1 MFHNE
6 KGQKVNY
13 NVYETMEV
21 KLAKE
26 FIKPNDFV
34 LELGARYG
42 GVSCSINGKLK
53 DKTHQYSVE
62 PDYRVWEALEKNK
75 KNNNCQFNIIK
86 GTISKQS
93 LKIIENS
100 RKFND
105 NNDWAAYTET
115 GGDIPNFPLPDE
127 PFNVLVA
134 DCEGF
139 LETFYDENK
148 SLFDSLRLII
158 IEKDRR
164 EYCNYDRLE
173 KEFLNL
179 GFQIVFKDRPDGF
192 HTVYQKLVPL
202 PPKILYI
209 NLDKRIDRRKHME
222 KLFPEAERVSA
233 IEDEKGYIGCVKS
246 HILCL
251 KLAKGLKWKEVII
264 LEDDFKYKDNRR
276 LENML
281 IPKEY
286 DMLLLSNLV
295 KDEKDKEKYDDNFDR
310 VYKAVWTS
318 GHLVHQRFYDTLI
331 NIFEE
336 SLKALEEEY
345 KHKNYLDVYW
355 SKIFPDNLI
364 LKHRKII
371 GTQLEESFSDI
382 NNKVV
387 KRQTKF

>member
-1 MFHNE
+1 M
-6 KGQKVNY
+6 
-13 NVYETMEV
+13 
-21 KLAKE
+21 
-26 FIKPNDFV
+26 
-34 LELGARYG
+34 
-42 GVSCSINGKLK
+42 
-53 DKTHQYSVE
+53 
-62 PDYRVWEALEKNK
+62 
-75 KNNNCQFNIIK
+75 
-86 GTISKQS
+86 
-93 LKIIENS
+93 
-100 RKFND
+100 
-105 NNDWAAYTET
+105 
-115 GGDIPNFPLPDE
+115 
-127 PFNVLVA
+127 
-134 DCEGF
+134 
-139 LETFYDENK
+139 
-148 SLFDSLRLII
+148 
-158 IEKDRR
+158 
-164 EYCNYDRLE
+164 
-173 KEFLNL
+173 
-179 GFQIVFKDRPDGF
+179 
-192 HTVYQKLVPL
+192 
-202 PPKILYI
+202 
-209 NLDKRIDRRKHME
+209 
-222 KLFPEAERVSA
+222 
-233 IEDEKGYIGCVKS
+233 KS

-336 SLKALEEEY
+336 SLKALEKEY

-355 SKIFPDNLI
+355 NKIFKDNLI

-387 KRQTKF
+387 KRETKF